1 MKKEE
6 SKKTRTASKV
16 DEGSLYRMDSLTPA
30 MMN

>member
-6 SKKTRTASKV
+6 SKKRTASKV
-16 DEGSLYRMDSLTPA
+16 DEGALYRMDSLTPA